1 MPSTFTPNTGIEQIA
16 DGEQSG
22 LWGQTTNLNFDIVD
36 RALNGVG
43 TITLSGTTHTLTTS
57 AGILSD
63 GQFAVLVFA
72 GSLSA
77 SNTVTI
83 APDTAQKLYFVRN
96 TTSQTV
102 ILSQGSGATVSVPAG
117 ASKIVYTNGAGATA
131 AVFDVT
137 NTLSGTFTGNVTGNA
152 STATALQ
159 NARTIGGVS
168 FDGTANINLP
178 GVNATG
184 NQNTTG
190 SAATL
195 TTPRTLTIGS
205 TGKTFNGS
213 ADVAWNLTEIG
224 AVAPS
229 RQVASGTGL
238 TGGGDLSA
246 DRTLALD
253 GQALA
258 LHNLATNGLIARTG
272 SGTVVGRT
280 LTAGTGITVT
290 NGDGVSGN
298 PTVGAVTLSQA
309 EAENPASTV
318 FGAVSGQR
326 LAQAVAA
333 NASVTTSTVL
343 AATAGATAGEVGT
356 LLWGRR
362 NTTGNIAL
370 DATVAGS
377 SLTPAGALTNVS
389 LGSVESGSVSTAT
402 GTARAGT
409 WRCLGQYTHTATA
422 SGSLSGGGATLWLR
436 IS

>member
-272 SGTVVGRT
+272 AGTVAGRSIAAA
-280 LTAGTGITVT
+280 AGAGITVT
-290 NGDGVSGN
+290 NGDGVAGN
-298 PTVGAVTLSQA
+298 PTVAGVALTQAQVQNSGDTTLGMVT
-309 EAENPASTV
+309 
-318 FGAVSGQR
+318 GQL
-326 LAQAVAA
+326 LAQAINSQVNADFVAA
-333 NASVTTSTVL
+333 QIAGAAVGSVGSYAYLGRPTSSTV
-343 AATAGATAGEVGT
+343 TAGAT
-356 LLWGRR
+356 L
-362 NTTGNIAL
+362 
-370 DATVAGS
+370 AGS
-377 SLTPAGALTNVS
+377 NLRYAGQLAVS
-389 LGSVESGSVSTAT
+389 SYSDNNASAIS
-402 GTARAGT
+402 GTAPPGT
-409 WRCLGQYTHTATA
+409 WRAMGEASNAT
-422 SGSLSGGGATLWLR
+422 GRLPLTLWLR